1 MNKQINKT
9 SPTEDITVNDVV
21 VKTIKKPEEISEE
34 ERLGLDKLQTS
45 PVSGEETFSK
55 DVKFTLDESL
65 FEDAPNTSLKEDYF
79 HESRYYTKAVI
90 DFVEDVMSDKKE
102 YETMIFSLLEYLS
115 DDDVKRWAELN
126 GYDMIWEDEEDFDE
140 SFKLNEEVGK
150 RTKDDIK
157 KLLKDGYILKISK
170 GNYTPTE
177 FKFDNGKVYFFNKD
191 ICFGKE
197 WYEHPEFDL
206 DSVAEHAIK
215 LQDED
220 GFTLSDKIK
229 LVSNESFTINE
240 ELTNASSADRRKL
253 MEARLTE
260 GQVRDIWFKVYD
272 SLAPDTIN
280 KKIDKFPDVKM
291 RDRYDP
297 SDIEIYDSNAI
308 GVMSPTKEGLSFA
321 KRVAD
326 YFGLKSVVSG
336 GHKNDKYPW
345 KLRII
350 IPGIA

>member
-1 MNKQINKT
+1 MNKQINKN

-34 ERLGLDKLQTS
+34 ERLGLDKLQTP

-65 FEDAPNTSLKEDYF
+65 FEDVRGRRLTEANTDP
-79 HESRYYTKAVI
+79 RYYTNKVLDYVDGLVDGTAYDI
-90 DFVEDVMSDKKE
+90 
-102 YETMIFSLLEYLS
+102 ILSLLKYMS
-115 DDDVKRWAELN
+115 DDDVEHWARIN
-126 GYDMIWEDEEDFDE
+126 DFTFVFEDEEEDFEE
-140 SFKLNEEVGK
+140 SFIV
-150 RTKDDIK
+150 
-157 KLLKDGYILKISK
+157 
-170 GNYTPTE
+170 
-177 FKFDNGKVYFFNKD
+177 
-191 ICFGKE
+191 
-197 WYEHPEFDL
+197 
-206 DSVAEHAIK
+206 
-215 LQDED
+215 
-220 GFTLSDKIK
+220 
-229 LVSNESFTINE
+229 NES
-240 ELTNASSADRRKL
+240 LTKASSADRRKL

-291 RDRYDP
+291 KDRYDP

-326 YFGLKSVVSG
+326 YFGLKSVVSS
-336 GHKNDKYPW
+336 GHKHDKYPW
-345 KLRII
+345 RLRII
-350 IPGIA
+350 IPGVA